1 MNNLDIKPLVEK
13 IFQKGKAQGL
23 GDMEVYYST
32 GSSLSLKVFQKE
44 LDGYSLSES
53 EGLSLRGEYKGKM
66 GYSYTEKVDESSID
80 LLVKN
85 VVENAMVIDSDDEE
99 FIFEGS
105 KEYKS
110 VDTFNPKL
118 NDVKETEKI
127 KFVKQLEEEA
137 FKIDKRITSV
147 EDCVYGDGFGETVM
161 SNTKGLYL
169 HDKGNIAYTY
179 VVVVAKDGEDI
190 KTGMAYR
197 SGNDFSKFIPKEIA
211 EEAVKEAL
219 SMLGAKTVKSG
230 DYPVVIRNSAA
241 ADLLEA
247 FTGIFSAESVQK
259 DLSLLKGKIEEQI
272 ASERFT
278 LIDDPFMKDGL
289 ASKSFDGEGVASKF
303 KKVVDK
309 GVLKT
314 YFHNLKT
321 AKKDGIETTGNASKG
336 SYKSSIGIEP
346 SNLYVEKGEKTLD
359 ELISKMERGI
369 LITELQGL
377 HAGLN
382 SISGDFSLAALGYE
396 IKDGKISTPVEQITV
411 AGNYFEMLKNIEE
424 VGSDLK
430 FCLPGDAYI
439 GSPSLKIKK
448 LAIAGE

>member
-1 MNNLDIKPLVEK
+1 MLKEK
-13 IFQKGKAQGL
+13 NKGIN
-23 GDMEVYYST
+23 DMEVFYSA

-53 EGLSLRGEYKGKM
+53 EGLGLRGMYNGKM
-66 GYSYTEKVDESSID
+66 GYSYTEKVDETSID

-85 VVENAMVIDSDDEE
+85 VKENATVIDSDDEE
-99 FIFEGS
+99 YIFEGS
-105 KEYKS
+105 KEYKK

-118 NDVKETEKI
+118 EEVKEAAKI

-137 FKIDKRITSV
+137 FKIDNRIQSV
-147 EDCVYGDGFGETVM
+147 ETCVYGDGYGETIM

-169 HDKGNIAYTY
+169 HDKSNIAYTY
-179 VVVVAKDGEDI
+179 VVVVAKENEDI

-197 SGNDFSKFIPKEIA
+197 TGNDFSKFNPKEIA

-219 SMLGAKTVKSG
+219 SMLGAKSVKSG
-230 DYPVVIRNSAA
+230 DYPIIIRNNAA

-247 FTGIFSAESVQK
+247 FEGIFSAENVQK
-259 DLSLLKGKIEEQI
+259 NLSLLKGKLNEQI
-272 ASERFT
+272 GSEKFT
-278 LIDDPFMKDGL
+278 LVDDPFMEGGL
-289 ASKSFDGEGVASKF
+289 ASRSFDGEGVASKY

-321 AKKDGIETTGNASKG
+321 AKKDGVETTGNASKS
-336 SYKSSIGIEP
+336 SYKSSVGIAP
-346 SNLYVEKGEKTLD
+346 SNFYVEKGEKTL
-359 ELISKMERGI
+359 EEIISSMDKGI

-377 HAGLN
+377 HSGLN
-382 SISGDFSLAALGYE
+382 SVSGDFSLAALGYE
-396 IKDGKISTPVEQITV
+396 IKDGKISKPVEQITV
-411 AGNYFEMLKNIEE
+411 AGNYFELLKNIEE
-424 VGSDLK
+424 TGSDLK
-430 FCLPGDAYI
+430 FGLPGEAYI

>member
-1 MNNLDIKPLVEK
+1 MDMKMLIDK
-13 IFQKGKAQGL
+13 IFAEGKKQGIQ
-23 GDMEVYYST
+23 DMEVFYSA

-53 EGLSLRGEYKGKM
+53 EGLGLRGMYNGKM
-66 GYSYTEKVDESSID
+66 GYSYTEKVDETSID

-85 VVENAMVIDSDDEE
+85 VKGNATIIDSDDEE
-99 FIFEGS
+99 YIFEGS
-105 KEYKS
+105 KEYKK

-118 NDVKETEKI
+118 DEIEEAEKI

-137 FKIDKRITSV
+137 FKIDDRIQSV
-147 EDCVYGDGFGETVM
+147 ETCVYGDGYGETIM

-169 HDKGNIAYTY
+169 HDKSNIAYTY
-179 VVVVAKDGEDI
+179 VVVVAKENEDI

-197 SGNDFSKFIPKEIA
+197 TGNDFSKFNPKDIA

-219 SMLGAKTVKSG
+219 SLLGAKSVKSG

-247 FTGIFSAESVQK
+247 FEGIFSAENVQK
-259 DLSLLKGKIEEQI
+259 NLSLLKGKLNEQI
-272 ASERFT
+272 GSEKFT
-278 LIDDPFMKDGL
+278 LVDDPFMEGGL
-289 ASKSFDGEGVASKF
+289 ASRSFDGEGVASKY

-321 AKKDGIETTGNASKG
+321 SKKDGVETTGNASKG
-336 SYKSSIGIEP
+336 SYKSSVGIAP
-346 SNLYVEKGEKTLD
+346 SNFYVEKGEKTL
-359 ELISKMERGI
+359 EEMISDMEKGI

-377 HAGLN
+377 HSGLN
-382 SISGDFSLAALGYE
+382 SVSGDFSLAALGYE
-396 IKDGKISTPVEQITV
+396 IKDGKISKPVEQITV
-411 AGNYFEMLKNIEE
+411 AGNYFELLKNIEE
-424 VGSDLK
+424 TGSDLK
-430 FCLPGDAYI
+430 FGLPGEAYI
-439 GSPSLKIKK
+439 GSPSLKIRK

>member
-1 MNNLDIKPLVEK
+1 MDIKPLIEK
-13 IFQKGKAQGL
+13 IFLKGKTEGL
-23 GDMEVYYST
+23 GDMEVYYSA
-32 GSSLSLKVFQKE
+32 GSSLSLKVFEKE

-53 EGLSLRGEYKGKM
+53 EGLSLRGIYKGKM
-66 GYSYTEKVDESSID
+66 GYSYTEKVDESSIE

-85 VVENAMVIDSDDEE
+85 ALENAMVIDSDDEE

-105 KEYKS
+105 NEYKK
-110 VDTFNPKL
+110 VDTFNPSL
-118 NDVKETEKI
+118 ENISELEKI
-127 KFVKQLEEEA
+127 NFVKSLEVEA
-137 FKIDKRITSV
+137 FNIDKRITSV
-147 EDCVYGDGFGETVM
+147 ETCVYGDGYGETVM

-169 HDKGNIAYTY
+169 HDKSNLAYTY
-179 VVVVAKDGEDI
+179 VVVVAKEGDDI

-197 SGNDFSKFIPKEIA
+197 TGNDFSKFNAKEIA

-219 SMLGAKTVKSG
+219 DLLGAKSVKSG
-230 DYPVVIRNSAA
+230 DYAVVIRNNAA

-259 DLSLLKGKIEEQI
+259 NLSLLKGKLNQQI
-272 ASERFT
+272 GSEKFT
-278 LIDDPFMKDGL
+278 LVDDPFMEDGL
-289 ASKSFDGEGVASKF
+289 ASKSFDGEGVACKY

-309 GVLKT
+309 GELIT

-336 SYKSSIGIEP
+336 SYKSSIGISP
-346 SNLYVEKGEKTLD
+346 TNFYVEKGDKSLD
-359 ELISKMERGI
+359 EIISAMDSGI
-369 LITELQGL
+369 MITELQGL
-377 HAGLN
+377 HSGLN
-382 SISGDFSLAALGYE
+382 SISGDFSLAALGYA
-396 IKDGKISTPVEQITV
+396 IKGGKIAGPVEQITV

-430 FCLPGDAYI
+430 FGLPGEAYI

>member
-1 MNNLDIKPLVEK
+1 MNKLDIKPLVEK
-13 IFQKGKAQGL
+13 IFQKGKVQGL
-23 GDMEVYYST
+23 GDMEVYYSA
-32 GSSLSLKVFQKE
+32 GRSLSLKVFQKE

-85 VVENAMVIDSDDEE
+85 VVENATVIDSDDEE
-99 FIFEGS
+99 FIYEGS
-105 KEYKS
+105 KEYKN
-110 VDTFNPKL
+110 VDTFNHGLEKVEEA
-118 NDVKETEKI
+118 DKI
-127 KFVKQLEEEA
+127 KFVKELESEA
-137 FKIDKRITSV
+137 FKLDKRITSV
-147 EDCVYGDGFGETVM
+147 ETCVYGDGYGETVM

-169 HDKGNIAYTY
+169 HDKSNIAYTY
-179 VVVVAKDGEDI
+179 IVVVAKEGSDI

-197 SGNDFSKFIPKEIA
+197 TGNDFTKFNAKEIA

-219 SMLGAKTVKSG
+219 DLLGAKSVKSG
-230 DYPVVIRNSAA
+230 DYPVVIRNNAA

-259 DLSLLKGKIEEQI
+259 NLSLLKGKLYQQI
-272 ASERFT
+272 GSDKFT
-278 LIDDPFMKDGL
+278 LVDDPFMEGGL
-289 ASKSFDGEGVASKF
+289 ASKSFDGEGVACKY

-309 GVLKT
+309 GILKT

-321 AKKDGIETTGNASKG
+321 AKKDNIETTGNASKG
-336 SYKSSIGIEP
+336 SYKASIGIAP
-346 SNLYVEKGEKTLD
+346 SNFYVEKGQKTLD
-359 ELISKMERGI
+359 EIISEIDRGI
-369 LITELQGL
+369 MITELQGL
-377 HAGLN
+377 HSGLN

-396 IKDGKISTPVEQITV
+396 IRDGKITGPVEQITV

-430 FCLPGDAYI
+430 FGLPGEAYI
-439 GSPSLKIKK
+439 GSPSLKIKR
-448 LAIAGE
+448 LAIAGD

>member
-1 MNNLDIKPLVEK
+1 MDMKMLIDK
-13 IFQKGKAQGL
+13 IFAEGKKQGIN
-23 GDMEVYYST
+23 DMEVFYSA

-53 EGLSLRGEYKGKM
+53 EGLGLRGMYNGKM
-66 GYSYTEKVDESSID
+66 GYSYTEKVDETSID

-85 VVENAMVIDSDDEE
+85 VKENATVIDSDDEE
-99 FIFEGS
+99 YIFEGS
-105 KEYKS
+105 KEYKK
-110 VDTFNPKL
+110 VNTFNPKL
-118 NDVKETEKI
+118 EEVEEAEKI

-137 FKIDKRITSV
+137 FKIDNRIQSV
-147 EDCVYGDGFGETVM
+147 ETCVYGDGYGETIM

-169 HDKGNIAYTY
+169 HDKSNIAYTY
-179 VVVVAKDGEDI
+179 VVVVAKENEDI

-197 SGNDFSKFIPKEIA
+197 TGNDFSKFNAKEIA

-219 SMLGAKTVKSG
+219 SMLGAKSVKSG
-230 DYPVVIRNSAA
+230 DYPVVIRNNAA

-247 FTGIFSAESVQK
+247 FEGIFSAENVQK
-259 DLSLLKGKIEEQI
+259 NLSLLKGKLNEQI
-272 ASERFT
+272 GSEKFT
-278 LIDDPFMKDGL
+278 LVDDPFMEGGL
-289 ASKSFDGEGVASKF
+289 ASRSFDGEGVASKY

-321 AKKDGIETTGNASKG
+321 AKKDGVETTGNASKG
-336 SYKSSIGIEP
+336 SYKSSVGIAP
-346 SNLYVEKGEKTLD
+346 SNLYVEKGEKTL
-359 ELISKMERGI
+359 EEIISSMDKGI

-377 HAGLN
+377 HSGLN
-382 SISGDFSLAALGYE
+382 SVSGDFSLAALGYE
-396 IKDGKISTPVEQITV
+396 IKEGKIAKAVEQITV
-411 AGNYFEMLKNIEE
+411 AGNYFELLKNIEE
-424 VGSDLK
+424 TGLDLK
-430 FCLPGDAYI
+430 FGLPGEAYI

>member
-1 MNNLDIKPLVEK
+1 MDMKMLIDK
-13 IFQKGKAQGL
+13 IFAEGKKQGIN
-23 GDMEVYYST
+23 DMEVFYSA

-53 EGLSLRGEYKGKM
+53 EGLGLRGMYNGKM
-66 GYSYTEKVDESSID
+66 GYSYTEKVDETSID

-85 VVENAMVIDSDDEE
+85 VKENATVIDSDDEE
-99 FIFEGS
+99 YIFEGS
-105 KEYKS
+105 KEYKK

-118 NDVKETEKI
+118 EEVEEAEKI

-137 FKIDKRITSV
+137 FKIDNRIQSV
-147 EDCVYGDGFGETVM
+147 ETCVYGDGYGETIM

-169 HDKGNIAYTY
+169 HDKSNIAYTY
-179 VVVVAKDGEDI
+179 VVVVAKENEDI

-197 SGNDFSKFIPKEIA
+197 TGNDFSKFNAKDIA

-219 SMLGAKTVKSG
+219 SMLGAKSVKSG
-230 DYPVVIRNSAA
+230 DYPVVIRNNAA

-247 FTGIFSAESVQK
+247 FEGIFSAENVQK
-259 DLSLLKGKIEEQI
+259 NLSLLKGKLNEQI
-272 ASERFT
+272 GSEKFT
-278 LIDDPFMKDGL
+278 LVDDPFMEGGL
-289 ASKSFDGEGVASKF
+289 ASRSFDGEGVASKY

-321 AKKDGIETTGNASKG
+321 AKKDGVETTGNASKS
-336 SYKSSIGIEP
+336 SYKSSVGIAP
-346 SNLYVEKGEKTLD
+346 SNLYVEKGEKTL
-359 ELISKMERGI
+359 EEIISSMDKGI

-377 HAGLN
+377 HSGLN
-382 SISGDFSLAALGYE
+382 SVSGDFSLAALGYE
-396 IKDGKISTPVEQITV
+396 IKDGKIAKAVEQITV
-411 AGNYFEMLKNIEE
+411 AGNYFELLKNIEE
-424 VGSDLK
+424 TGSDLK
-430 FCLPGDAYI
+430 FGLPGEAYI

>member
-1 MNNLDIKPLVEK
+1 MDMKMLIDK
-13 IFQKGKAQGL
+13 IFAEGKKQGIN
-23 GDMEVYYST
+23 DMEVFYSA

-53 EGLSLRGEYKGKM
+53 EGLGLRGMYNSKM
-66 GYSYTEKVDESSID
+66 GYSYTEKVDETSID

-85 VVENAMVIDSDDEE
+85 VKENATVIDSDDEE
-99 FIFEGS
+99 YIFEGS
-105 KEYKS
+105 KEYKK

-118 NDVKETEKI
+118 EEVEEAGKI

-137 FKIDKRITSV
+137 FKIDNRIQSV
-147 EDCVYGDGFGETVM
+147 ETCVYGDGYGETIM

-169 HDKGNIAYTY
+169 HDKSNIAYTY
-179 VVVVAKDGEDI
+179 VVVVAKENEDI

-197 SGNDFSKFIPKEIA
+197 TGNDFSKFNPKEIA

-219 SMLGAKTVKSG
+219 SMLGAKSVKSG
-230 DYPVVIRNSAA
+230 DYPVVIRNNAA

-247 FTGIFSAESVQK
+247 FEGIFSAENVQK
-259 DLSLLKGKIEEQI
+259 NLSLLKGKLNEQI
-272 ASERFT
+272 GSEKLT
-278 LIDDPFMKDGL
+278 LVDDPFMEGGL
-289 ASKSFDGEGVASKF
+289 ASRSFDGEGVASKY

-321 AKKDGIETTGNASKG
+321 AKKDGVETTGNASKS
-336 SYKSSIGIEP
+336 SYKSSVGIAP
-346 SNLYVEKGEKTLD
+346 SNLYVEKGEKTL
-359 ELISKMERGI
+359 EEIISSMDKGI

-377 HAGLN
+377 HSGLN
-382 SISGDFSLAALGYE
+382 SVSGDFSLAALGYE
-396 IKDGKISTPVEQITV
+396 IKDGKIAKAVEQITV
-411 AGNYFEMLKNIEE
+411 AGNYFELLKNIEE
-424 VGSDLK
+424 TGSDLK
-430 FCLPGDAYI
+430 FGLPGEAYI

>member
-1 MNNLDIKPLVEK
+1 MDIRPLVEK
-13 IFQKGKAQGL
+13 IFQKGKAAGI
-23 GDMEVYYST
+23 GDMEVYYSA

-53 EGLSLRGEYKGKM
+53 EGLSLRGVYNGKM
-66 GYSYTEKVDESSID
+66 GYSYTEKVDDTSID

-105 KEYKS
+105 KEYKKI
-110 VDTFNPKL
+110 DTFNTSL
-118 NDVKETEKI
+118 DELSETEKI
-127 KFVKQLEEEA
+127 NFVKQLEEEA
-137 FKIDKRITSV
+137 YKIDKRISSV
-147 EDCVYGDGFGETVM
+147 ETCVYGDGYGEIIM

-169 HDKGNIAYTY
+169 HDKSNIAYTY
-179 VVVVAKDGEDI
+179 IVVVAKDGNDI

-197 SGNDFSKFIPKEIA
+197 TGNDFSKFNAKEIA

-219 SMLGAKTVKSG
+219 SLLGARSVKSG
-230 DYPVVIRNSAA
+230 DYSVVIRNNAA

-259 DLSLLKGKIEEQI
+259 DLSLLKGKLNEQI
-272 ASERFT
+272 ASEKFT
-278 LIDDPFMKDGL
+278 LVDDPFMEDGL
-289 ASKSFDGEGVASKF
+289 ASKSFDGEGVACKY
-303 KKVVDK
+303 KKVIDK

-321 AKKDGIETTGNASKG
+321 AKKDDIETTGNASKG
-336 SYKSSIGIEP
+336 SYKSSIGLSP
-346 SNLYVEKGEKTLD
+346 SNFYVEKGEKSLD
-359 ELISKMERGI
+359 EILSGMDKGI
-369 LITELQGL
+369 MITELQGL
-377 HAGLN
+377 HSGLN

-396 IKDGKISTPVEQITV
+396 IKEGKVSNPVEQITV

-430 FCLPGDAYI
+430 FGLPGEAYI

>member
-1 MNNLDIKPLVEK
+1 MDMKMLINK
-13 IFQKGKAQGL
+13 IFAEGKKQGIN
-23 GDMEVYYST
+23 DMEVFYSA

-53 EGLSLRGEYKGKM
+53 EGLGLRGMYNGKM
-66 GYSYTEKVDESSID
+66 GYSYTEKVDETSIE

-85 VVENAMVIDSDDEE
+85 VKENATVIDSDDEE
-99 FIFEGS
+99 YIFEGS
-105 KEYKS
+105 KEYKK

-118 NDVKETEKI
+118 EEVEEAEKI

-137 FKIDKRITSV
+137 FKIDNRIQSV
-147 EDCVYGDGFGETVM
+147 ETCVYGDGYGETIM

-169 HDKGNIAYTY
+169 HDKSNIAYTY
-179 VVVVAKDGEDI
+179 VVVVAKENEDI

-197 SGNDFSKFIPKEIA
+197 TGNDFSKFSAKEIA
-211 EEAVKEAL
+211 EEAVNEAL
-219 SMLGAKTVKSG
+219 SMLGAKSVKSG
-230 DYPVVIRNSAA
+230 DYPVVIRNNAA

-247 FTGIFSAESVQK
+247 FEGIFSAENVQK
-259 DLSLLKGKIEEQI
+259 NLSLLKGKLNEQI
-272 ASERFT
+272 GSEKFT
-278 LIDDPFMKDGL
+278 LVDDPFMEGGL
-289 ASKSFDGEGVASKF
+289 ASRSFDGEGVASKF

-321 AKKDGIETTGNASKG
+321 AKKDGVETTGNASKG
-336 SYKSSIGIEP
+336 SYKSSVGIAP
-346 SNLYVEKGEKTLD
+346 SNLYVEKGEKTL
-359 ELISKMERGI
+359 EEMISVMDKGI

-377 HAGLN
+377 HSGLN
-382 SISGDFSLAALGYE
+382 SVSGDFSLAALGYE
-396 IKDGKISTPVEQITV
+396 IKDGKISKPVEQITV
-411 AGNYFEMLKNIEE
+411 AGNYFELLKNIEE
-424 VGSDLK
+424 TGSDLK
-430 FCLPGDAYI
+430 FGLPGEAYI

>member
-1 MNNLDIKPLVEK
+1 MEMKSLIDK
-13 IFQKGKAQGL
+13 IFAEGKKSGL
-23 GDMEVYYST
+23 GDMEVYYSE

-53 EGLSLRGEYKGKM
+53 EGLSLRGVYKGKM

-85 VVENAMVIDSDDEE
+85 VLENATVIDSDDEE
-99 FIFEGS
+99 YIFEGS
-105 KEYKS
+105 KEYKK
-110 VDTFNPKL
+110 VDTFNPELDK
-118 NDVKETEKI
+118 VKETEKI
-127 KFVKQLEEEA
+127 NFVKQLEDEA
-137 FKIDKRITSV
+137 YKIDEKVTSV
-147 EDCVYGDGFGETVM
+147 ETCVYGDGYGETIM

-179 VVVVAKDGEDI
+179 AVVVVKDKDDI

-197 SGNDFSKFIPKEIA
+197 TGNDFSKFNAKEIA
-211 EEAVKEAL
+211 EEAVNEAL
-219 SMLGAKTVKSG
+219 ALLGAKSIKSG
-230 DYPVVIRNSAA
+230 DYAVVIRNNAA

-259 DLSLLKGKIEEQI
+259 NLSLLKGKLNEQI
-272 ASERFT
+272 GSDKFT
-278 LIDDPFMKDGL
+278 LVDDPFMEGGL
-289 ASKSFDGEGVASKF
+289 ASKSFDGEGVACKY
-303 KKVVDK
+303 KKVVEK

-321 AKKDGIETTGNASKG
+321 SKKDGIETTGNASKG
-336 SYKSSIGIEP
+336 SYKSSIDIAP
-346 SNLYVEKGEKTLD
+346 SNFYVEKGEKSL
-359 ELISKMERGI
+359 EEIISSMESGI

-377 HAGLN
+377 HSGLN
-382 SISGDFSLAALGYE
+382 SVSGDFSLAALGFE
-396 IKDGKISTPVEQITV
+396 IKGGKIARPVEQITV
-411 AGNYFEMLKNIEE
+411 AGNYFELLKNIEE
-424 VGSDLK
+424 TGSDLK
-430 FCLPGDAYI
+430 FGLPGEAYI

>member
-1 MNNLDIKPLVEK
+1 MDMKMLIDK
-13 IFQKGKAQGL
+13 IFAEGKKQGIN
-23 GDMEVYYST
+23 DMEVFYSA

-53 EGLSLRGEYKGKM
+53 EGLGLRGMYNSKM
-66 GYSYTEKVDESSID
+66 GYSYTEKVDETSID

-85 VVENAMVIDSDDEE
+85 IKENATVIDSDDEE
-99 FIFEGS
+99 YIFEGS
-105 KEYKS
+105 KEYKK

-118 NDVKETEKI
+118 EEVEEAEKI

-137 FKIDKRITSV
+137 FKIDNRIQSV
-147 EDCVYGDGFGETVM
+147 ETCVYGDGYGETIM

-169 HDKGNIAYTY
+169 HDKSNIAYTY
-179 VVVVAKDGEDI
+179 VVVVAKENEDI

-197 SGNDFSKFIPKEIA
+197 TGNDFSKFNPKEIA

-219 SMLGAKTVKSG
+219 SMLGAKSVKSG
-230 DYPVVIRNSAA
+230 DYPVVIRNNAA

-247 FTGIFSAESVQK
+247 FEGIFSAENVQK
-259 DLSLLKGKIEEQI
+259 NLSLLKGKLNEQI
-272 ASERFT
+272 GSEKFT
-278 LIDDPFMKDGL
+278 LVDDPFMEGGL
-289 ASKSFDGEGVASKF
+289 ASRSFDGEGVASKY

-321 AKKDGIETTGNASKG
+321 AKKDRVETTGNASKS
-336 SYKSSIGIEP
+336 SYKSSVGIAP
-346 SNLYVEKGEKTLD
+346 SNLYVEKGEKTL
-359 ELISKMERGI
+359 EEIISSMDKGI

-377 HAGLN
+377 HSGLN
-382 SISGDFSLAALGYE
+382 SVSGDFSLAALGYE
-396 IKDGKISTPVEQITV
+396 IKDGKIAKAVEQITV
-411 AGNYFEMLKNIEE
+411 AGNYFELLKNIEE
-424 VGSDLK
+424 TGSDLK
-430 FCLPGDAYI
+430 FGLPGEAYI